1 MNPFERDMHRAA
13 ADCEVVPVAGWTVPS
28 SRSAKSAS
36 GATLVPASP
45 RRPPQVTAGLKGP
58 SSRLARSVR
67 DPSGS
72 GSGMSVAWMREVG
85 KRSGGFSAQ
94 FSRFSSSSASEL
106 RIHAVIHR
114 AAKQLGKITEWIL
127 GAAPKDDD
135 GGGGG

>member
-1 MNPFERDMHRAA
+1 MCVIVQMNPFERDMHRAT

-45 RRPPQVTAGLKGP
+45 RRPPHVTVGLKGL

-72 GSGMSVAWMREVG
+72 GSGMSVAWRWRVG
-85 KRSGGFSAQ
+85 KRSG
-94 FSRFSSSSASEL
+94 RIL
-106 RIHAVIHR
+106 RD
-114 AAKQLGKITEWIL
+114 
-127 GAAPKDDD
+127 GAARALSPLVGEKAKS
-135 GGGGG
+135 